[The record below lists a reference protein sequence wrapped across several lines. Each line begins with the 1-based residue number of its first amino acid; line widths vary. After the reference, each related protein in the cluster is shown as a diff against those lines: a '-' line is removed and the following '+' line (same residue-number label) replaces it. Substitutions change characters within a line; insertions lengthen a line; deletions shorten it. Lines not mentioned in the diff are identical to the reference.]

1 MKQCIVYVLLIIFY
15 SGCVNNSDEK
25 LNQKIDSLQ
34 QSIKTLEKKLVKQE
48 FQETLQKSETVK
60 VDSVKANQ
68 PSAIKRLPITQKVKP
83 QDTLK
88 ITAEKKITPKV
99 TRQKINESNALG
111 SVFYY
116 YKSSPQKVSVEI
128 TPWHD
133 GKRELIFFDP
143 FGNKIYS
150 ISDIRR
156 SYSQTTDLVR
166 FHENGACSL
175 AKTTINPGASMY
187 WYETEIIF
195 DENNIPKWK
204 TEFQFPQESSAQN
217 LNNKWWWDEKT
228 NSWVKQEI
236 VKEQPVPH

>member
-1 MKQCIVYVLLIIFY
+1 MKQSLVYVLLILFC
-15 SGCVNNSDEK
+15 SGCVNSSDEK

-34 QSIKTLEKKLVKQE
+34 QSIETLEKKLVKQE
-48 FQETLQKSETVK
+48 LQETLQKSAAVK
-60 VDSVKANQ
+60 VDSVKSNQ
-68 PSAIKRLPITQKVKP
+68 PSAIRSLPITQKVKP

-88 ITAEKKITPKV
+88 ITGDKKIAPQV
-99 TRQKINESNALG
+99 IRQKINKSEAEG
-111 SVFYY
+111 SVLYF

-143 FGNKIYS
+143 FGNKTYS

-166 FHENGACSL
+166 FHESGACSL

-195 DENNIPKWK
+195 DENNNPKWK
-204 TEFQFPQESSAQN
+204 TEFQFPQESTAQN
-217 LNNKWWWDEKT
+217 LNNKWWWEEKT
-228 NSWVKQEI
+228 KSWVKQEI
-236 VKEQPVPH
+236 EREQPVPH